1 MKINS
6 AAEFGR
12 LSVEVMIESIKWQIK
27 TKGITNKEF
36 AEKCGMRPWMLS
48 TILNRHKDPTAEQL
62 VIMYS
67 MAFDDVYNSMI
78 KAIDSMDDLK
88 RMELIGK

>member
-12 LSVEVMIESIKWQIK
+12 LSVEVMIEAIKLQIK
-27 TKGITNKEF
+27 KKGTTNKEF
-36 AEKCGMRPWMLS
+36 AEKCGMRPWVLS

-62 VIMYS
+62 VTMYS
-67 MAFDDVYNSMI
+67 MIDDRVHDAMI
-78 KAIDSMDDLK
+78 GAINAMDELK
-88 RMELIGK
+88 RMELTGK

>member
-12 LSVEVMIESIKWQIK
+12 LSVEVMIEAIKLQIK
-27 TKGITNKEF
+27 KKGITNKEF
-36 AEKCGMRPWMLS
+36 AEKCGMRPWVLS
-48 TILNRHKDPTAEQL
+48 NILNRHKDPTAEQL
-62 VIMYS
+62 VITYS

-78 KAIDSMDDLK
+78 KAINSMDALK
-88 RMELIGK
+88 RMELTGK

>member
-12 LSVEVMIESIKWQIK
+12 LSVEAMIEAIKLQIK
-27 TKGITNKEF
+27 KKGITNKEF
-36 AEKCGMRPWMLS
+36 AEKCGMRPWVLS
-48 TILNRHKDPTAEQL
+48 SILNQHKDPDAEQL
-62 VIMYS
+62 IIMYS

-78 KAIDSMDDLK
+78 KAINSMDALK
-88 RMELIGK
+88 RMELTGK

>member
-1 MKINS
+1 
-6 AAEFGR
+6 
-12 LSVEVMIESIKWQIK
+12 
-27 TKGITNKEF
+27 
-36 AEKCGMRPWMLS
+36 
-48 TILNRHKDPTAEQL
+48 
-62 VIMYS
+62 MYS